1 MRWCYHFMIYF
12 NVADDDDN
20 ADYEVDAHR
29 VPQPH
34 VCLDGGQSSS
44 SGGAKYL
51 VIMLLLMMT
60 MLLLLLLLL
69 FLLLMTM
76 AIQMIMD
83 DGKPGRRTAGGRAH
97 RPSPDYIVVATAST
111 SS

>member
-51 VIMLLLMMT
+51 VIMLLLMMMIIVI
-60 MLLLLLLLL
+60 MLLM
-69 FLLLMTM
+69 MTM
-76 AIQMIMD
+76 AIQMIID
-83 DGKPGRRTAGGRAH
+83 AGKPGRRTAGGRAH
-97 RPSPDYIVVATAST
+97 RPSPDYIILL
-111 SS
+111 

>member
-1 MRWCYHFMIYF
+1 MIYF

-51 VIMLLLMMT
+51 VIMLLLMIMIIVIMLLMMT
-60 MLLLLLLLL
+60 M
-69 FLLLMTM
+69 T
-76 AIQMIMD
+76 IQMIID

-97 RPSPDYIVVATAST
+97 RPSPDYIISL
-111 SS
+111 

>member
-1 MRWCYHFMIYF
+1 MIYF
-12 NVADDDDN
+12 NVANDDDN

-51 VIMLLLMMT
+51 VIMLLLGHFNR
-60 MLLLLLLLL
+60 L
-69 FLLLMTM
+69 
-76 AIQMIMD
+76 
-83 DGKPGRRTAGGRAH
+83 RRTTK
-97 RPSPDYIVVATAST
+97 PILV
-111 SS
+111 

>member
-1 MRWCYHFMIYF
+1 MIYF

-51 VIMLLLMMT
+51 VIMLLLMMMIIVI
-60 MLLLLLLLL
+60 MLLM
-69 FLLLMTM
+69 MTM
-76 AIQMIMD
+76 AIQMIID

-97 RPSPDYIVVATAST
+97 RPSPDYIVVVTAST

>member
-1 MRWCYHFMIYF
+1 MIYF

-20 ADYEVDAHR
+20 ANDEVDAHR

-51 VIMLLLMMT
+51 VIMLLLMM
-60 MLLLLLLLL
+60 MIIVIK
-69 FLLLMTM
+69 LLLMMMIIVIMLLMMTM
-76 AIQMIMD
+76 TIQMIID

-97 RPSPDYIVVATAST
+97 RPSPDYIILL
-111 SS
+111 

>member
-1 MRWCYHFMIYF
+1 MIYF

-51 VIMLLLMMT
+51 VIMFLLMMT
-60 MLLLLLLLL
+60 
-69 FLLLMTM
+69 
-76 AIQMIMD
+76 
-83 DGKPGRRTAGGRAH
+83 
-97 RPSPDYIVVATAST
+97 ST
-111 SS
+111 W

>member
-1 MRWCYHFMIYF
+1 MIYF

-20 ADYEVDAHR
+20 ADHEVDAHR

-51 VIMLLLMMT
+51 VIMLLLMMMIIVI
-60 MLLLLLLLL
+60 MLLM
-69 FLLLMTM
+69 MTM
-76 AIQMIMD
+76 AIQMIID

-97 RPSPDYIVVATAST
+97 RPSPDYIILL
-111 SS
+111 

>member
-1 MRWCYHFMIYF
+1 MIYF

-51 VIMLLLMMT
+51 VIMLLLMMMIIVI
-60 MLLLLLLLL
+60 MLLM
-69 FLLLMTM
+69 MTM
-76 AIQMIMD
+76 AIQMIID

-97 RPSPDYIVVATAST
+97 RPSPDYIILL
-111 SS
+111 

>member
-1 MRWCYHFMIYF
+1 MIYF

-51 VIMLLLMMT
+51 VIMLLLMMMFMLLL
-60 MLLLLLLLL
+60 MLLLLM
-69 FLLLMTM
+69 MTM
-76 AIQMIMD
+76 AFQMIID

-97 RPSPDYIVVATAST
+97 RPSPDYIVVATASI

>member
-1 MRWCYHFMIYF
+1 MIYF

-20 ADYEVDAHR
+20 ADHEVDAHR

-60 MLLLLLLLL
+60 MLLLLLFL

-97 RPSPDYIVVATAST
+97 RPSPDYIVVVTAST